1 VALAVAA
8 CQPLPRPFLPA
19 DKASRDTTRLPFDD
33 KLGLFVAG
41 IDDVPAALSEAVA
54 SRLADRLLDLGIPA
68 SPASANRGSYLL
80 QCVADFDGRDRLSL
94 RWQLIDSDGEI
105 VGLFE
110 QVARFPAAE
119 VQDRLAA
126 LSEEIAEQA
135 APRIAGL
142 LDRAA
147 APAAAPALPDVV
159 LRPVDGAPGDGR
171 QALRRAMGTALARH
185 DIRVVPE
192 LAEGTLVVLGSVRTQ
207 ARGGTELVEVRW
219 AVRAVDG
226 AELGAISQ
234 SNTVP
239 AGLLDGAWGPIAD
252 AVADGA
258 AAGLLALLQAAG
270 RP

>member
-1 VALAVAA
+1 
-8 CQPLPRPFLPA
+8 
-19 DKASRDTTRLPFDD
+19 
-33 KLGLFVAG
+33 
-41 IDDVPAALSEAVA
+41 
-54 SRLADRLLDLGIPA
+54 
-68 SPASANRGSYLL
+68 
-80 QCVADFDGRDRLSL
+80 VADFDGRDRLSL